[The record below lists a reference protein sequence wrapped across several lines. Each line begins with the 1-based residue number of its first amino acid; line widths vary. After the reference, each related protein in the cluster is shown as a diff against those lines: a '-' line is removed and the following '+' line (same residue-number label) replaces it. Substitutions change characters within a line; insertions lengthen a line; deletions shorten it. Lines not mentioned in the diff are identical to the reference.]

1 MINIAISLAVYAV
14 VMVALQLLAGLDVW
28 LAVLIGLAVF
38 AGSYFLLS
46 RRIVKKLSAAME
58 VVQRDMQAGR
68 AEKAIKTLEAL
79 LPLGKWQIMI
89 TSQVNAQIGSLY
101 YLKRDFPHAFECL
114 KKGFSRHWPAMGML
128 AICYMKRNKRDEMI
142 QTFDKAVAV
151 NRKEPLLWN
160 LYAYCLEKVGER
172 GKAIAV
178 LQKALKKTGGDER
191 LQENLDALSNGRKM
205 KMKAYGDAWYQFHL
219 EKSGAIIKQQTKAM
233 QGRRKMVRR

>member
-1 MINIAISLAVYAV
+1 MINIAISLAVYAA
-14 VMVALQLLAGLDVW
+14 MVLVLQLLAGLDVW
-28 LAVLIGLAVF
+28 LAVLIGLVAF
-38 AGSYFLLS
+38 AGTYFLLS
-46 RRIVKKLSAAME
+46 RRIAKKLSAAME

-68 AEKAIKTLEAL
+68 AEKAIKTLESL
-79 LPLGKWQIMI
+79 LPLGRWQIMI
-89 TSQVNAQIGSLY
+89 ASQVNAQIGSLY
-101 YLKRDFPHAFECL
+101 YLKRDFSHAFEYL

-128 AICYMKRNKRDEMI
+128 AICYMKRNKRQEMI

-172 GKAIAV
+172 DKAIAV

-191 LQENLDALSNGRKM
+191 LQDNLDALCNGRKM
-205 KMKAYGDAWYQFHL
+205 KMKTYGDAWYQFHL
-219 EKSGAIIKQQTKAM
+219 EKAGAIIKQQTKAM